1 MKALKVAFILT
12 LAVAVVGVCAFEFY
26 KHMDLKPQV
35 ELVKNKDWSLT
46 TQQQKEFEKIN
57 QAFSSSLKFKNFVT
71 EFSSVF
77 KALSNLSFI
86 EDARW
91 AWDHNQPLKI
101 KAIVSR
107 PKAMMFKNNDWFLV
121 NEKGTV
127 LKKVGI
133 DQTLDLP
140 IFMSEQL
147 LKNENLREKS
157 FKILMA
163 FDDSTSIPLS
173 AVSEISIDPRGIS
186 FLLSEGYKVYM
197 SDKNPATQIERVSNV
212 ISYLKREKI
221 NAEFIDSQ
229 SIQKILVRPKTKKD

>member
-1 MKALKVAFILT
+1 MKAIKVAFILT
-12 LAVAVVGVCAFEFY
+12 LTVTVVGVCVFEFY

-57 QAFSSSLKFKNFVT
+57 QAFTSGLKVKNFVT

-77 KALSNLSFI
+77 RALSNLSFI

-101 KAIVSR
+101 KAIVSK

-121 NEKGTV
+121 NEKGIV

-133 DQTLDLP
+133 SQTLDLP

-147 LKNENLREKS
+147 LKNEDLREKS
-157 FKILMA
+157 FKILRA
-163 FDDSTSIPLS
+163 FDTSTTIPLS
-173 AVSEISIDPRGIS
+173 AVSEIGIDPRGIS

-221 NAEFIDSQ
+221 NTEFIDSQ
-229 SIQKILVRPKTKKD
+229 SIRKILVRPKTKKD